1 LKKGK
6 ARISEESFG
15 CLASDGANGKTGPF
29 LSERIGWR
37 IKNGA
42 TQSLVQIN
50 YFLLLFLFL
59 FFTPSI
65 IFHLSYLLKF
75 KEREG

>member
-1 LKKGK
+1 VYTLLTNFKIHINCLLERGK
-6 ARISEESFG
+6 AKISEESFG

-29 LSERIGWR
+29 LKERIGWR

-50 YFLLLFLFL
+50 
-59 FFTPSI
+59 
-65 IFHLSYLLKF
+65 
-75 KEREG
+75 

>member
-1 LKKGK
+1 MVLTSFKLPINYLLKKGK

-29 LSERIGWR
+29 LKERIGWR

-42 TQSLVQIN
+42 THSLVQIN
-50 YFLLLFLFL
+50 
-59 FFTPSI
+59 
-65 IFHLSYLLKF
+65 
-75 KEREG
+75 